1 MLKKTAIHIINF
13 FKESKRTLIELVLAF
28 SLWVTFLTRFIE
40 LFEKAYP
47 VQGYITLGMDPLP
60 KYLRFLTSIN
70 DLLNN
75 KTAIFTI
82 LVLTTIVFIYEIVT
96 IIHKIF
102 KKKTDDK

>member
-1 MLKKTAIHIINF
+1 MKKIAINVINF

-28 SLWVTFLTRFIE
+28 SLWVTFLTRFVE

-47 VQGYITLGMDPLP
+47 VQGYLTIGMNPLP

-75 KTAIFTI
+75 KPPIFII
-82 LVLTTIVFIYEIVT
+82 LVLTTIVFIYEFIA
-96 IIHKIF
+96 ILNKIF
-102 KKKTDDK
+102 KKKIASK